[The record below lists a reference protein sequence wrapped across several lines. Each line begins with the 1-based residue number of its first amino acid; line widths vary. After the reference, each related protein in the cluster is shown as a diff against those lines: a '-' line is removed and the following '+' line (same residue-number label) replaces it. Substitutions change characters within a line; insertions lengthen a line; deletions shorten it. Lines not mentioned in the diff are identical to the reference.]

1 MSHEPTSYKSRL
13 FRLKKVYFVV
23 VNNVE
28 EINNEISRKHE
39 NVRVI

>member
-1 MSHEPTSYKSRL
+1 MSHEPTSYKSQL
-13 FRLKKVYFVV
+13 FHLEMVYFVV

-28 EINNEISRKHE
+28 EINNEINRKHE